1 MINIEDTIDTHTHTP
16 TELLPQT
23 KSNHIT
29 PPTSSTPFSPANY
42 HSPPFPL
49 GITKNQ
55 TPPSPSTMPPSP
67 PPPSPSSFLPSLGH
81 ASSGALGT
89 LVSALA
95 TYPLDLVNTRLKVQR
110 QLRADGAIRE
120 ADTYDGVADA
130 FAKIYAHEGGARA
143 FFAGLGVELGKAG
156 ADSFLWFLFYNV
168 SPHPF
173 SLSLFP
179 FYRFSGLRVVS

>member
-1 MINIEDTIDTHTHTP
+1 M
-16 TELLPQT
+16 
-23 KSNHIT
+23 
-29 PPTSSTPFSPANY
+29 A
-42 HSPPFPL
+42 
-49 GITKNQ
+49 
-55 TPPSPSTMPPSP
+55 PSPS
-67 PPPSPSSFLPSLGH
+67 PPSPSSFLPSLGH

-110 QLRADGAIRE
+110 QLRADGAIRD
-120 ADTYDGVADA
+120 ADTYGGVADA

-168 SPHPF
+168 SPPPCFFFFFLF
-173 SLSLFP
+173 SFFTALGLWVGMDGIEYCVVVVRGERGFV
-179 FYRFSGLRVVS
+179 SGD